1 MRLHF
6 LGRKLFLALAL
17 LSLSAC
23 RSSTPPALSL
33 ICIGDG
39 VGGAD
44 CVDHAGNKIYK
55 TPSELLNFWMTTET
69 DEQNFAQWCYGA
81 SSSGP
86 IKSGMSQIKE
96 QVK

>member
-1 MRLHF
+1 MRP
-6 LGRKLFLALAL
+6 RKPGKTLCLALAF
-17 LSLSAC
+17 LSLNAC
-23 RSSTPPALSL
+23 RSSQPPALSL
-33 ICIGDG
+33 VCIGDG

-81 SSSGP
+81 SSPAP
-86 IKSGMSQIKE
+86 IKAGMTQIMEKIR
-96 QVK
+96 